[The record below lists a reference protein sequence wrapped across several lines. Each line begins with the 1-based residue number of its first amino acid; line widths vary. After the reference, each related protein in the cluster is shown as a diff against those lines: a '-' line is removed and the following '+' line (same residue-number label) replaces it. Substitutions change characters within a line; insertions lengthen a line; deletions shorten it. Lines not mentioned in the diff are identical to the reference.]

1 MPPTSLHRHT
11 EYHRPPT
18 NPYRRKNTSLSRVS
32 ISLPSDLL
40 AKFDESMVKTGYTDR
55 SKALQAAMH
64 SLVDEYTWKSDEKT
78 EGAGAIVMLYD
89 NHIYNQDKKSVY
101 TQHKYADIISASI
114 HLHLANDNC
123 LETIMVK
130 GSIRRIRDLAKHI
143 SENRG
148 IKSLKVN
155 FVSTV

>member
-1 MPPTSLHRHT
+1 MSPTGPRHHIDHRSA
-11 EYHRPPT
+11 T

-40 AKFDESMVKTGYTDR
+40 SKFDESMVKTGYTDR

-64 SLVDEYTWKSDEKT
+64 YLVDEYTWKSEEKT
-78 EGAGAIVMLYD
+78 DGAGAIVMLYN
-89 NHIYNQDKKSVY
+89 NHIYNQDKKSVHI
-101 TQHKYADIISASI
+101 QHNYADIISASI

-130 GSIRRIRDLAKHI
+130 GSIKRIRDLAKHI

-155 FVSTV
+155 FVSVV

>member
-1 MPPTSLHRHT
+1 MAPSNPRHHT
-11 EYHRPPT
+11 EHRST
-18 NPYRRKNTSLSRVS
+18 TSNPYRRKIAALSRVS

-40 AKFDESMVKTGYTDR
+40 SKFDESMVKTGYTDR

-64 SLVDEYTWKSDEKT
+64 YLVDEYTWKSEDKAD
-78 EGAGAIVMLYD
+78 GAGAIVMLYN
-89 NHIYNQDKKSVY
+89 NHIYNQDKKSVHI
-101 TQHKYADIISASI
+101 QHKYADIISASI

-130 GSIRRIRDLAKHI
+130 GSI

-155 FVSTV
+155 FVSVV

>member
-1 MPPTSLHRHT
+1 LAPTSPRRHT
-11 EYHRPPT
+11 EHSSHA
-18 NPYRRKNTSLSRVS
+18 NPYRKKSAGLSRVS

-40 AKFDESMVKTGYTDR
+40 LKFDDSMIKAGYTDR

-64 SLVDEYTWKSDEKT
+64 YLVDEYNWKNEDKAD
-78 EGAGAIVMLYD
+78 GAGAIVMLYN
-89 NHIYNQDKKSVY
+89 NHMYNQDKKSVHV
-101 TQHKYADIISASI
+101 QHEFADIISASI

-155 FVSTV
+155 FVSIL